1 MSKKAIR
8 GYYNVTQEIKNSLL
22 TDPNV
27 LTVTTGDITDIDLGK
42 QTIFPLSHI
51 IVNSVSQQDQIL
63 VFNLS
68 VLSMDIVDTSKNATT
83 DIFLGNDNEQDVLNT
98 QLSVLNRLLQRLR
111 TGNLYINK
119 YQIDGPVS
127 LEPFRDRF
135 ENEIAGW
142 TATFDVIIENDINV
156 C

>member
-63 VFNLS
+63 FFKLS
-68 VLSMDIVDTSKNATT
+68 VLSMDIVDTS
-83 DIFLGNDNEQDVLNT
+83 
-98 QLSVLNRLLQRLR
+98 
-111 TGNLYINK
+111 
-119 YQIDGPVS
+119 
-127 LEPFRDRF
+127 
-135 ENEIAGW
+135 
-142 TATFDVIIENDINV
+142 
-156 C
+156 